1 MMNPQGLE
9 ALQQKFANDRFATGQ
24 TGCVIE
30 KAGKNFSRCSVTIR
44 PHHLNAAG
52 TVMGGAIFTLA
63 DFAFAVAA
71 NCCDQ
76 PLTVSISS
84 QITYLAPPRG
94 AHMTAHCTCVK
105 SGRQTCLYQVD
116 IYDDN
121 HTPVALVTIQG
132 FIKR

>member
-1 MMNPQGLE
+1 
-9 ALQQKFANDRFATGQ
+9 
-24 TGCVIE
+24 
-30 KAGKNFSRCSVTIR
+30 
-44 PHHLNAAG
+44 
-52 TVMGGAIFTLA
+52 MGGAIFTLA

-84 QITYLAPPRG
+84 QITYLAPPPGR
-94 AHMTAHCTCVK
+94 AYDRPLHLRQIRAADLPV
-105 SGRQTCLYQVD
+105 SGWD